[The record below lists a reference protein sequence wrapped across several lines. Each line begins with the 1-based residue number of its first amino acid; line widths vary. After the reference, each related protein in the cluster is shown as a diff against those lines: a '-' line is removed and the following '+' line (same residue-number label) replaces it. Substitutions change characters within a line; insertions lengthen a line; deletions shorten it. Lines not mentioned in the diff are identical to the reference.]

1 MGFLSAV
8 CQPHSSGIL
17 FYRRHYLS
25 AGEKR
30 RREHQSRRTIRLS
43 QEDMAMETDRF
54 RHPFPSPLS
63 GHEIVEMEL
72 ETFKITVLPLREK
85 LINISWRMMED
96 RSDAEDI
103 VQETF
108 LKLWQ
113 IREKLDGYNSV
124 EALAVQVAKNLALD
138 KLKQHRPEGADIAL
152 LSLDSGT
159 RNPAEELEQHDT
171 VARIRWL
178 ISKLPSLQQTIIRMK
193 DVEGYELAEIAE
205 ITGTQVEAVRVNLSR
220 ARKKIREQL
229 MKEL

>member
-1 MGFLSAV
+1 
-8 CQPHSSGIL
+8 
-17 FYRRHYLS
+17 
-25 AGEKR
+25 
-30 RREHQSRRTIRLS
+30 
-43 QEDMAMETDRF
+43 
-54 RHPFPSPLS
+54 
-63 GHEIVEMEL
+63 MEL

-85 LINISWRMMED
+85 LINISWRMIED

-124 EALAVQVAKNLALD
+124 EALAVQVVKNLALD
-138 KLKQHRPEGADIAL
+138 KLKQHRPEGTDIAL

-178 ISKLPSLQQTIIRMK
+178 ISKLPSLRRLIAQLPTLQQTIIRMK

>member
-1 MGFLSAV
+1 MTCFYCYYFIDESPIELCLERNNSCLVKVVCLDDNMPFFIFSGFPML
-8 CQPHSSGIL
+8 C
-17 FYRRHYLS
+17 F
-25 AGEKR
+25 
-30 RREHQSRRTIRLS
+30 
-43 QEDMAMETDRF
+43 RF
-54 RHPFPSPLS
+54 FVV
-63 GHEIVEMEL
+63 IIAEMEL
-72 ETFKITVLPLREK
+72 ETFKITVLPLRDK

-138 KLKQHRPEGADIAL
+138 KLKQHRPEGMDITS

-171 VARIRWL
+171 VDRI
-178 ISKLPSLQQTIIRMK
+178 
-193 DVEGYELAEIAE
+193 VG
-205 ITGTQVEAVRVNLSR
+205 
-220 ARKKIREQL
+220 
-229 MKEL
+229 

>member
-1 MGFLSAV
+1 MFSFL
-8 CQPHSSGIL
+8 C
-17 FYRRHYLS
+17 RHN
-25 AGEKR
+25 
-30 RREHQSRRTIRLS
+30 SRN
-43 QEDMAMETDRF
+43 
-54 RHPFPSPLS
+54 
-63 GHEIVEMEL
+63 G
-72 ETFKITVLPLREK
+72 TFKITVLPLREK
-85 LINISWRMMED
+85 LINISWRMIED

-138 KLKQHRPEGADIAL
+138 KLKQHRPEGTDIAL
-152 LSLDSGT
+152 LFLDSGT

>member
-1 MGFLSAV
+1 
-8 CQPHSSGIL
+8 
-17 FYRRHYLS
+17 
-25 AGEKR
+25 
-30 RREHQSRRTIRLS
+30 
-43 QEDMAMETDRF
+43 
-54 RHPFPSPLS
+54 
-63 GHEIVEMEL
+63 MEL

-124 EALAVQVAKNLALD
+124 EALAVQVAKNLAVAQDENAVLD
-138 KLKQHRPEGADIAL
+138 KLKQHRPEGMDIAL

-205 ITGTQVEAVRVNLSR
+205 ITGTQVEAVRVSS
-220 ARKKIREQL
+220 KKDTGMVDEGFIIYDLWKRGIYI
-229 MKEL
+229 

>member
-1 MGFLSAV
+1 M
-8 CQPHSSGIL
+8 
-17 FYRRHYLS
+17 
-25 AGEKR
+25 
-30 RREHQSRRTIRLS
+30 
-43 QEDMAMETDRF
+43 
-54 RHPFPSPLS
+54 
-63 GHEIVEMEL
+63 
-72 ETFKITVLPLREK
+72 TVLPLREK

-124 EALAVQVAKNLALD
+124 EALAVQIVKNLALD
-138 KLKQHRPEGADIAL
+138 KLKQHRPEGTDITL
-152 LSLDSGT
+152 LSLDSGA

-171 VARIRWL
+171 VARVRQL
-178 ISKLPSLQQTIIRMK
+178 IGRLPSLQQTIIRMK

-205 ITGTQVEAVRVNLSR
+205 ITGTQIEAVRVNLSR

-229 MKEL
+229 MKEM